1 VKKNA
6 MNQRH
11 SRGFGLIELLV
22 ALVVVSI
29 LASIALPVY
38 LTQRDKA
45 KEAALKENK
54 HLVTVR
60 LASHLHDDLNI
71 TYRASDNRNA
81 NAAANATKY
90 VSNAL
95 EVGLENGA
103 QGSNVDNIVNPYSAK
118 KTIINAT
125 SPNTSATLSPAAV
138 FITNSSTYRWATNTT
153 NTWLAGTIIVCW
165 NTSNAT
171 IEVYQMGRAGKR
183 VAGTL
188 LVSPTK

>member
-1 VKKNA
+1 
-6 MNQRH
+6 MNRKH

-38 LTQRDKA
+38 LKQRDKA
-45 KEAALKENK
+45 KDAALMENK
-54 HLVTVR
+54 HLVVVR
-60 LASHLHDDLNI
+60 LAGHLHEGLDA

-81 NAAANATKY
+81 NSAANAAKY

-95 EVGLENGA
+95 EVGLENGV
-103 QGSNVDNIVNPYSAK
+103 QGNNVDNIVNPYSGK

-125 SPNTSATLSPAAV
+125 SPNTTATLSPAAV
-138 FITNSSTYRWATNTT
+138 FITNSTTYRWATNTT

-171 IEVYQMGRAGKR
+171 IEVYQMGRSGKR
-183 VAGTL
+183 TTGTL